1 MKARSNCFSRAVKEI
16 GPMTAEE
23 FALEK
28 EIPLNHARAYAS
40 YAKRHAF
47 VYILK
52 YKRESEV
59 GNVAYP
65 RAVYAF
71 GDKPDAPKPERWSLK
86 VTNMRHREKKRK
98 RANSI
103 FAMGIPLD
111 DLRMTTHKR
120 PDVSER
126 NRKKRE
132 SRLGSA

>member
-23 FALEK
+23 FAQEK
-28 EIPLNHARAYAS
+28 DIASNQARAYVN
-40 YAKRHAF
+40 YAKRHKL
-47 VYILK
+47 VYVLK
-52 YKRESEV
+52 YKRESEI

-65 RAVYAF
+65 RAVYAL
-71 GDKPDAPKPERWSLK
+71 GDKPDAPKPERWPLH

-132 SRLGSA
+132 SSLGSA